1 MIHSDEHDK
10 LLVDHNYRKYIEF
23 VKTHVAFFPRGDESY
38 DNYMCNYGLFLAYCM
53 AQDIGAAMETL
64 ARLERFSISE
74 DDRDLWGI
82 ADGLASIKKYELAR
96 FYTSRQYNAAL
107 PRLTEER
114 RVGWEVRYIFQLLEY
129 YCDDNPRDPEV
140 RLLID
145 RLSFLSCGHRPGA
158 TCTITIFEKLMPL
171 SLVPPTAI
179 VILQAIWAYMKCD
192 EAFGGNNY
200 GEKLAKIEAWLV
212 QLADRA
218 SRHRVHEGSQI
229 RASRYEPRQH
239 RTFTNSMWEAPLKN
253 AAYDQMQAGADC
265 SHLLAE
271 DPVGLAAY
279 MKPFVAASAKDDA
292 DSYDHY
298 MCTLALFNAYA
309 YAGDKAA
316 AVETLQVLDAIDIV
330 AMKRMPE
337 TVSFDLTQL
346 ADFAHAYQLVTT
358 AITVI
363 DAATVDHDCRT
374 LHLVPVHATK
384 LHLLATHDVNNP
396 EIPVLLALIRDLAYG
411 YKFYC
416 KALIAAY
423 DILVDAGILVTK
435 DVNSLYSLWTYM
447 KVDERFYGNHH
458 ADDLAKVDSWIRQLY
473 PPPHKFIFETSF

>member
-1 MIHSDEHDK
+1 M
-10 LLVDHNYRKYIEF
+10 
-23 VKTHVAFFPRGDESY
+23 
-38 DNYMCNYGLFLAYCM
+38 
-53 AQDIGAAMETL
+53 
-64 ARLERFSISE
+64 
-74 DDRDLWGI
+74 
-82 ADGLASIKKYELAR
+82 KKSVYE
-96 FYTSRQYNAAL
+96 
-107 PRLTEER
+107 
-114 RVGWEVRYIFQLLEY
+114 
-129 YCDDNPRDPEV
+129 
-140 RLLID
+140 
-145 RLSFLSCGHRPGA
+145 
-158 TCTITIFEKLMPL
+158 
-171 SLVPPTAI
+171 
-179 VILQAIWAYMKCD
+179 
-192 EAFGGNNY
+192 
-200 GEKLAKIEAWLV
+200 
-212 QLADRA
+212 
-218 SRHRVHEGSQI
+218 
-229 RASRYEPRQH
+229 
-239 RTFTNSMWEAPLKN
+239 
-253 AAYDQMQAGADC
+253 QMQTSAEY
-265 SHLLAE
+265 SRLLAE
-271 DPVGLAAY
+271 EVHSLADY
-279 MKPFVAASAKDDA
+279 IKPFENAAATSESG
-292 DSYDHY
+292 SYDHY

-316 AVETLQVLDAIDIV
+316 AAETLQVLDAIDIV

-423 DILVDAGILVTK
+423 DILVPTGILVTK
-435 DVNSLYSLWTYM
+435 DVYSLYSLWTYM

-458 ADDLAKVDSWIRQLY
+458 ADDLAKVDAWIRQLY